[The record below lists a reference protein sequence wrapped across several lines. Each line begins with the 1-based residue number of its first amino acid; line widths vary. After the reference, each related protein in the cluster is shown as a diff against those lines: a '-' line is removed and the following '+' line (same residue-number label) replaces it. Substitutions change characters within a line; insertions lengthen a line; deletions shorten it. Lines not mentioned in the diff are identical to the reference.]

1 MADVST
7 LLSDLGSMLNSSLL
21 SDLTVLTSDGPQIS
35 AHGCILAAR
44 CPGFREAVLT
54 ESALP
59 RMLDLSEFA
68 HSAVLAYLEG
78 VYHASH
84 STRIL
89 DQNTRTQLENISTK

>member
-1 MADVST
+1 MADVGT

-21 SDLTVLTSDGPQIS
+21 SDLTVLTRDGTHIS

-44 CPGFREAVLT
+44 CPGFREAVLA

-59 RMLDLSEFA
+59 RVLDLSEFA

-78 VYHASH
+78 VYRASH
-84 STRIL
+84 SANIL
-89 DQNTRTQLENISTK
+89 DKNTQTQLETITIK